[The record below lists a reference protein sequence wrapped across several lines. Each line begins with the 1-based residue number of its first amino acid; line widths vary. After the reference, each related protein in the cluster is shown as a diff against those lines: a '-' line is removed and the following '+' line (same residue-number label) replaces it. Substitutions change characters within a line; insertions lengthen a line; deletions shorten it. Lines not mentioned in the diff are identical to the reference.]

1 MKKTLRKKINSLSK
15 EEKKILKEL
24 TKKIKLSDSDL
35 EDLSEE
41 EDNDES
47 DDQNDSEESDNAE
60 ETSANKEK
68 PKKNMTTK
76 DLQKMI
82 DDSVIAALK
91 ADKDAKD
98 ANKLPSQLPLKKKEP
113 KATPDADVG
122 FKIGEFNLC

>member
-1 MKKTLRKKINSLSK
+1 MKKTLRKKINNLSK

-47 DDQNDSEESDNAE
+47 EDQNDSNDSDNAE
-60 ETSANKEK
+60 KASADKEK
-68 PKKNMTTK
+68 PNKNLTTK

-82 DDSVIAALK
+82 SDSLKLALK
-91 ADKDAKD
+91 EKEDE
-98 ANKLPSQLPLKKKEP
+98 NKLPSQKPLKKKEP
-113 KATPDADVG
+113 KSTKDEDVG
-122 FKIGEFNLC
+122 YKIGEFNLTC